1 MSSSDRWIYA
11 YPIAL
16 VFKES
21 EVSETFVTFD
31 EPNLFVEPY
40 DMPHSPPP
48 PQDMLS

>member
-1 MSSSDRWIYA
+1 MIKRWIYT

-16 VFKES
+16 GFKEL

-40 DMPHSPPP
+40 DNS
-48 PQDMLS
+48 